1 MSIEDKTWR
10 KYERQIHQ
18 ELTSVFTDCEFEF
31 DDRIFDKHSKIDRQ
45 IDISIRGNIGGNK
58 ILGIID
64 CKHFSKNIDI
74 KIIESFLGM
83 LEDTKANFGLIITN
97 KGFSSSA
104 KHRANVRNLR
114 LDIIEFDELQK
125 IKLTFDYF
133 VNQKIRNLELS
144 KYEFFK
150 RARENSGYFDLS
162 KSDYNKRIITF
173 KEGFANTEYYAFKK
187 IIKESARLF
196 RDFTDLEM
204 LTIRIPANKENK
216 KQAYQG
222 EKPNII
228 FLLADDMGYGE
239 LGSYGQKEI
248 KTPFLDSL
256 ATKENHHNYKFFKSS
271 GELTGAK
278 RDLYEG
284 GVREPMIAYWKNK
297 IKAGTTSNLQSTFY
311 DIMPTFAEVAGTTSP
326 NKTDGISILPELLGQ
341 ENQQKHDFLYFEIQE
356 GRSVKG
362 FKQATRFG
370 KWKAVRIANS
380 YHTQLFDLST
390 DISEK
395 NDVSKQ
401 HPDLVKKANK
411 ILKRESVKNEHFPY
425 SGGVFKK

>member
-31 DDRIFDKHSKIDRQ
+31 DDRIFGKHSRIDRQ

-104 KHRANVRNLR
+104 KNRANVRNLR
-114 LDIIEFDELQK
+114 LDIIEFDELEK

-150 RARENSGYFDLS
+150 RAKQNSGYFDLS

-196 RDFTDLEM
+196 RDFTDLEI

-216 KQAYQG
+216 KQLYYSKVNRNEL
-222 EKPNII
+222 EK
-228 FLLADDMGYGE
+228 FLKLDFRYLRED
-239 LGSYGQKEI
+239 I
-248 KTPFLDSL
+248 KFWRSDFLENGDY
-256 ATKENHHNYKFFKSS
+256 TKESVYDFANENINSTEYTNY
-271 GELTGAK
+271 
-278 RDLYEG
+278 
-284 GVREPMIAYWKNK
+284 
-297 IKAGTTSNLQSTFY
+297 
-311 DIMPTFAEVAGTTSP
+311 
-326 NKTDGISILPELLGQ
+326 
-341 ENQQKHDFLYFEIQE
+341 ENEI
-356 GRSVKG
+356 
-362 FKQATRFG
+362 
-370 KWKAVRIANS
+370 
-380 YHTQLFDLST
+380 
-390 DISEK
+390 
-395 NDVSKQ
+395 
-401 HPDLVKKANK
+401 
-411 ILKRESVKNEHFPY
+411 
-425 SGGVFKK
+425 

>member
-31 DDRIFDKHSKIDRQ
+31 DDRIFGKHSRIDRQ

-64 CKHFSKNIDI
+64 CKHFSRNIDI

-104 KHRANVRNLR
+104 KNRANVRNLR
-114 LDIIEFDELQK
+114 LDIIEFDELEK

-196 RDFTDLEM
+196 RDFSDLEM

-216 KQAYQG
+216 KRIYHSNVNRNEL
-222 EKPNII
+222 EK
-228 FLLADDMGYGE
+228 FLKLDFKYLRED
-239 LGSYGQKEI
+239 I
-248 KTPFLDSL
+248 KFWRS
-256 ATKENHHNYKFFKSS
+256 
-271 GELTGAK
+271 
-278 RDLYEG
+278 
-284 GVREPMIAYWKNK
+284 
-297 IKAGTTSNLQSTFY
+297 
-311 DIMPTFAEVAGTTSP
+311 
-326 NKTDGISILPELLGQ
+326 
-341 ENQQKHDFLYFEIQE
+341 DFLENGDYTKQSIYDFASENINSTEYTNYENEI
-356 GRSVKG
+356 
-362 FKQATRFG
+362 
-370 KWKAVRIANS
+370 
-380 YHTQLFDLST
+380 
-390 DISEK
+390 
-395 NDVSKQ
+395 
-401 HPDLVKKANK
+401 
-411 ILKRESVKNEHFPY
+411 
-425 SGGVFKK
+425 

>member
-216 KQAYQG
+216 KRIYHSNVNRNEL
-222 EKPNII
+222 EK
-228 FLLADDMGYGE
+228 FLKLDFKYLRED
-239 LGSYGQKEI
+239 I
-248 KTPFLDSL
+248 KFWR
-256 ATKENHHNYKFFKSS
+256 N
-271 GELTGAK
+271 
-278 RDLYEG
+278 
-284 GVREPMIAYWKNK
+284 
-297 IKAGTTSNLQSTFY
+297 
-311 DIMPTFAEVAGTTSP
+311 
-326 NKTDGISILPELLGQ
+326 
-341 ENQQKHDFLYFEIQE
+341 DFLENGDYTKQSIYDFANENINSIEYTNYENEI
-356 GRSVKG
+356 
-362 FKQATRFG
+362 
-370 KWKAVRIANS
+370 
-380 YHTQLFDLST
+380 
-390 DISEK
+390 
-395 NDVSKQ
+395 
-401 HPDLVKKANK
+401 
-411 ILKRESVKNEHFPY
+411 
-425 SGGVFKK
+425 

>member
-1 MSIEDKTWR
+1 MKSGKIVL
-10 KYERQIHQ
+10 I
-18 ELTSVFTDCEFEF
+18 LT
-31 DDRIFDKHSKIDRQ
+31 
-45 IDISIRGNIGGNK
+45 
-58 ILGIID
+58 LL
-64 CKHFSKNIDI
+64 
-74 KIIESFLGM
+74 SFV
-83 LEDTKANFGLIITN
+83 I
-97 KGFSSSA
+97 
-104 KHRANVRNLR
+104 NVSCN
-114 LDIIEFDELQK
+114 
-125 IKLTFDYF
+125 
-133 VNQKIRNLELS
+133 
-144 KYEFFK
+144 
-150 RARENSGYFDLS
+150 A
-162 KSDYNKRIITF
+162 
-173 KEGFANTEYYAFKK
+173 
-187 IIKESARLF
+187 
-196 RDFTDLEM
+196 
-204 LTIRIPANKENK
+204 PNKENK

>member
-18 ELTSVFTDCEFEF
+18 ELTSVFTDCDFEF
-31 DDRIFDKHSKIDRQ
+31 DDRIFGKHSRIDRQ

-104 KHRANVRNLR
+104 KNRANVRNLR
-114 LDIIEFDELQK
+114 LDIIEFDELEK

-150 RARENSGYFDLS
+150 RAKENSGYFDLR
-162 KSDYNKRIITF
+162 KSDYNKRIVTF
-173 KEGFANTEYYAFKK
+173 KEGFANTEYFAFKK

-196 RDFTDLEM
+196 RDFTDLET

-216 KQAYQG
+216 KRLYHSKVNRNEL
-222 EKPNII
+222 EK
-228 FLLADDMGYGE
+228 FLKIDFRYLRED
-239 LGSYGQKEI
+239 I
-248 KTPFLDSL
+248 KFWRSDFLENGDY
-256 ATKENHHNYKFFKSS
+256 TKESVYDFANENIDSTEYS
-271 GELTGAK
+271 
-278 RDLYEG
+278 DYE
-284 GVREPMIAYWKNK
+284 N
-297 IKAGTTSNLQSTFY
+297 
-311 DIMPTFAEVAGTTSP
+311 
-326 NKTDGISILPELLGQ
+326 
-341 ENQQKHDFLYFEIQE
+341 EI
-356 GRSVKG
+356 
-362 FKQATRFG
+362 
-370 KWKAVRIANS
+370 
-380 YHTQLFDLST
+380 
-390 DISEK
+390 
-395 NDVSKQ
+395 
-401 HPDLVKKANK
+401 
-411 ILKRESVKNEHFPY
+411 
-425 SGGVFKK
+425 

>member
-18 ELTSVFTDCEFEF
+18 ELTSVFADCEFEF
-31 DDRIFDKHSKIDRQ
+31 DDRIFGKHSKIDRQ

-64 CKHFSKNIDI
+64 CKHFSRNIDI

-104 KHRANVRNLR
+104 KNRANVRNLR
-114 LDIIEFDELQK
+114 LDIIEFDELEK

-150 RARENSGYFDLS
+150 RARENSGYFDLN

-216 KQAYQG
+216 KRIYHSNVNRNEL
-222 EKPNII
+222 EK
-228 FLLADDMGYGE
+228 FLKLDFKYLRED
-239 LGSYGQKEI
+239 I
-248 KTPFLDSL
+248 KFWR
-256 ATKENHHNYKFFKSS
+256 N
-271 GELTGAK
+271 
-278 RDLYEG
+278 
-284 GVREPMIAYWKNK
+284 
-297 IKAGTTSNLQSTFY
+297 
-311 DIMPTFAEVAGTTSP
+311 
-326 NKTDGISILPELLGQ
+326 
-341 ENQQKHDFLYFEIQE
+341 DFLENGDYTKQSIYDFANENINSTEYTNYENEI
-356 GRSVKG
+356 
-362 FKQATRFG
+362 
-370 KWKAVRIANS
+370 
-380 YHTQLFDLST
+380 
-390 DISEK
+390 
-395 NDVSKQ
+395 
-401 HPDLVKKANK
+401 
-411 ILKRESVKNEHFPY
+411 
-425 SGGVFKK
+425 